1 MQEQKPN
8 QVEQLKLPKERIAK
22 YFAPG
27 TSTKAMEE
35 AIFKGLELWKKRERQ
50 RAAR

>member
-1 MQEQKPN
+1 
-8 QVEQLKLPKERIAK
+8 LKLPKERIAK